1 MMVHT
6 KLHVKLEWDLGAL
19 ADGLQCYRGQEFF
32 QAHEHWESVWLKCGQ
47 PEKSFLQ
54 ALIQMAAAFHHL
66 QRNNH
71 RGAASLLK
79 ASLGK
84 LEGYPAQFAG
94 VEVAPLREQIGQWI
108 PVLASQGSSDYPAFP
123 QIQVDLSLSGQ
134 DH

>member
-1 MMVHT
+1 VKPAN
-6 KLHVKLEWDLGAL
+6 KLQWNLGAL
-19 ADGLQCYRGQEFF
+19 ADGLDCYRSQEFF

-79 ASLGK
+79 AALAK
-84 LEGYPAQFAG
+84 LESYPAQFEG
-94 VEVAPLREQIGQWI
+94 VEVAALREQIGQWVQ
-108 PVLASQGSSDYPAFP
+108 VLTADGPGAYPAFP
-123 QIQVDLSLSGQ
+123 LIRVDVHLTNRL
-134 DH
+134 